1 MKITKT
7 SEELKQL
14 YSGLSNSAQQNKD
27 IDHKLFSIGV
37 WFVFDRHSDHDNK
50 MYMNDLISGLFT
62 TEGSDKLTSYIE
74 ANSDLANNMDTDETD
89 LIYNAILSF
98 QFIETEAFY
107 CDKYEVQMGMM
118 DLALG
123 MINAYGYLIQSEDYH
138 KLLNVAAENLNGFR
152 AHIIASNTPTEGR
165 SDN

>member
-14 YSGLSNSAQQNKD
+14 YSGLSKSVQQNKG
-27 IDHKLFSIGV
+27 IDYKLFSIGV
-37 WFVFDRHSDHDNK
+37 WFVFDRHSEHEDK

-62 TEGSDKLTSYIE
+62 TESSDKLKAYIE
-74 ANSDLANNMDTDETD
+74 VNSELSNNMDTDETD

-98 QFIETEAFY
+98 QFIETEVFY
-107 CDKYEVQMGMM
+107 CGKYEVQMGMM

-123 MINAYGYLIQSEDYH
+123 MVNAYAYLIQSEDYH
-138 KLLNVAAENLNGFR
+138 KLLNMAAENLNVFR
-152 AHIIASNTPTEGR
+152 AHIIASSTPTEGR

>member
-74 ANSDLANNMDTDETD
+74 ANSDLANNMVIDETD

-98 QFIETEAFY
+98 QFIETEAVY
-107 CDKYEVQMGMM
+107 CGKYEVQMGMM

-123 MINAYGYLIQSEDYH
+123 MINAYAYLIQSEDYK
-138 KLLNVAAENLNGFR
+138 KLLNMAAYYLDGFR
-152 AHIIASNTPTEGR
+152 AHFIEFTATTEGR

>member
-37 WFVFDRHSDHDNK
+37 WFVFDRHSEHEDK
-50 MYMNDLISGLFT
+50 MYMKDLISGLFK
-62 TEGSDKLTSYIE
+62 TESSDKLKAYIE
-74 ANSDLANNMDTDETD
+74 ANSELSNNMDIDETD

-98 QFIETEAFY
+98 QFIETETVY

-123 MINAYGYLIQSEDYH
+123 MINAYAYLIQSEDYH
-138 KLLNVAAENLNGFR
+138 KLLNMAAENLNCFR
-152 AHIIASNTPTEGR
+152 AYIIAYNAPTEGR
-165 SDN
+165 LDN